1 MALTRE
7 QIETLVKRLGIDL
20 EIIAA
25 RGMPFH
31 AEAAE
36 LVTIGLDILNREQ
49 RLAPTAA
56 AAWQAMQA
64 AANEDS
70 VQLLPV
76 SGYRSFAEQA
86 AIVERKLERGL
97 PIEAVLTEIAP
108 PGYSEHHSGRAID
121 IATAGT
127 PPLSESFENTAA
139 YTWLCANAGRFGFV
153 LSFPRDNPY
162 GYCFE
167 PWHWC
172 HRVSARI
179 ES

>member
-1 MALTRE
+1 VTLSRE
-7 QIETLVKRLGIDL
+7 QIDSLVKRLGIDL
-20 EIIAA
+20 ETIAA
-25 RGMPFH
+25 RGLPYH
-31 AEAAE
+31 AEADE
-36 LVTIGLDILNREQ
+36 LVSIGPDILNREQ
-49 RLAPTAA
+49 RLAPAA
-56 AAWQAMQA
+56 ASAWQAMQA
-64 AANEDS
+64 AADKDS

-97 PIEAVLTEIAP
+97 PIDTVLAEIAP

-127 PPLSESFENTAA
+127 PPLSESFETTAA
-139 YTWLCANAGRFGFV
+139 YTWLCANAGRFGFT

-162 GYCFE
+162 GYRFE

-172 HRVSARI
+172 HRSKNG
-179 ES
+179 S